1 MGRMLG
7 IAVAE
12 VILHRA
18 QIRTLVGEVVAAGM
32 PEHMRPDASKLGL
45 LAGHTHDVVD
55 GQLLTTTAY
64 RCGHIPH
71 PGTEIT
77 LDHLQ
82 GSRCV
87 GASVLTVRL
96 AAISRP
102 LCRARLS
109 VSRAVQCTM
118 TIKQRP
124 DANVATSA
132 PPTSGQSLQNLCKFL
147 LDGRRQN

>member
-1 MGRMLG
+1 
-7 IAVAE
+7 
-12 VILHRA
+12 
-18 QIRTLVGEVVAAGM
+18 
-32 PEHMRPDASKLGL
+32 MRPDASKLGL

-118 TIKQRP
+118 TIKQRS
-124 DANVATSA
+124 DANVAASA

-147 LDGRRQN
+147 LDGGGRISIPRKRGSGGTPSPLRVPPEFLHPA